1 MARILGSSTEVTSG
15 LSLSRLW
22 ENVMQPMT
30 DRTTLHHEALL
41 LLTALTA
48 RLLVPILAS
57 GFHDISYFVATDDS
71 HEYLGLA
78 ESLTEGSFSMNGVAE
93 VMRTPGYPLLVALG
107 VLAGHPIGFT
117 ILLQVV
123 LGGAAA
129 VIVYALALHVAEYIG
144 CRDSRRVA
152 LLAGLFYALDPLSV
166 IFSSFLLS
174 ETLFTTLLIAHLFVL
189 SKYFETGLMRHVAL
203 SGVFAAASAFVRP
216 VAQYWPFV
224 VVAVLLLHPAP
235 KQVERPF
242 ARFASALVFVMVTLT
257 PLMLWAARNTYE
269 TGYSGFSAAGDYGLY
284 VSLGSSVADTHRNA
298 AKQRLDMLAMRNG
311 WTAAERYDYM
321 RREGLRVIVDRPLTY
336 LAVHC
341 RAILQSLTPAF
352 SMYVEIYRPGY
363 ADASTWRRLF
373 GGTSLRL
380 WDHLPALP
388 VYLLVGLACAT
399 QYVLA
404 LAGMRRALVSRS
416 GLNVLLLAS
425 SAYFLIMAGA
435 VGDIAT
441 ARMRHPAMPAICVL
455 AGLGASAAIRRYWSR
470 EASEPGT

>member
-1 MARILGSSTEVTSG
+1 
-15 LSLSRLW
+15 
-22 ENVMQPMT
+22 MT
-30 DRTTLHHEALL
+30 DRTTLHHHGLL
-41 LLTALTA
+41 LLTAMSV
-48 RLLVPILAS
+48 RLLVLALAS
-57 GFHDISYFVATDDS
+57 GFHDIGYFVATDDS

-78 ESLTEGSFSMNGVAE
+78 ESLTEGSFSKNGVPE

-117 ILLQVV
+117 VLLQVV

-129 VIVYALALHVAEYIG
+129 VIVYALAVHVATYLG
-144 CRDSRRVA
+144 LRDSRRVG

-189 SKYFETGLMRHVAL
+189 SKYFETGLMRFVAL

-216 VAQYWPFV
+216 VAQYWPLV
-224 VVAVLLLHPAP
+224 VVAVLLLHRAP
-235 KQVERPF
+235 TKQVDRPF
-242 ARFASALVFVMVTLT
+242 TRFASALVFVMVTLT

-284 VSLGSSVADTHRNA
+284 VSLGSSVANTHRNTF
-298 AKQRLDMLAMRNG
+298 KQQVDMLAMRNG

-336 LAVHC
+336 LAVHS

-373 GGTSLRL
+373 GGASLRL
-380 WDHLPALP
+380 RDYLPALP

-399 QYVLA
+399 QYILA
-404 LAGMRRALVSRS
+404 LAGVRRSFLSGS
-416 GLNVLLLAS
+416 GLNALLLAS
-425 SAYFLIMAGA
+425 AAYFLIMAGA

-455 AGLGASAAIRRYWSR
+455 AGLGASAAMSSYWPR
-470 EASEPGT
+470 KETEPGT